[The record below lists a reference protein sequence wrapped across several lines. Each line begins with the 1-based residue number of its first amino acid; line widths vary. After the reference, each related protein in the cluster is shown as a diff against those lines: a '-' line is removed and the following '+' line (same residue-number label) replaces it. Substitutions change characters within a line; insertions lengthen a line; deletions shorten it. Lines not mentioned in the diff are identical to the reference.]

1 MDFYFNAHKHV
12 SNLNYIHKSASTQV
26 SIQTHQLGPFF
37 KVLFLLGLRIST
49 DSKTCFSNLD
59 HFGEYLL
66 GDVDCTTSSHY
77 SDCISH

>member
-12 SNLNYIHKSASTQV
+12 CNLNYIHKSVSTQV

-49 DSKTCFSNLD
+49 DSKTCFLRVLTREKGT
-59 HFGEYLL
+59 FFVTL
-66 GDVDCTTSSHY
+66 
-77 SDCISH
+77 